1 MRLSCLFIGY
11 GLFFISDRF
20 EFFPFATVFKPLD
33 IICDEVFP
41 YGYGIGGF
49 LCPALVLFCFS
60 AYVFQQTLTV
70 KTIPDFL
77 ISLFLVAFECKT
89 IISMCFLYNHPCSF
103 LLGIHGIRS
112 NDAFSAAKSLQDCLH
127 FRNFIRFPVNSRA
140 GQTDAPF
147 CGHDIK
153 FIQVTQVFQ
162 LFCVF
167 LCGMPSLFSI
177 RSNDVT
183 DITVQFFVFIYIV
196 I

>member
-1 MRLSCLFIGY
+1 MGLSCLFIGY

-70 KTIPDFL
+70 KIIPDFL

-103 LLGIHGIRS
+103 FLGIHGIRS
-112 NDAFSAAKSLQDCLH
+112 NDAFPAAKFLQAACISGISFVFPSIPVLDKQTPHSVDMTLNSSRLHKSSSFFACFFAVCRVSFPSAAMM
-127 FRNFIRFPVNSRA
+127 SR
-140 GQTDAPF
+140 T
-147 CGHDIK
+147 
-153 FIQVTQVFQ
+153 
-162 LFCVF
+162 
-167 LCGMPSLFSI
+167 
-177 RSNDVT
+177 
-183 DITVQFFVFIYIV
+183 
-196 I
+196 